1 MAAGFQSLPAELF
14 LLILSFAGE
23 HPLYPRPANYGRENG
38 GADKSSWQTLSRCSL
53 VARSWRRPAQR
64 LMWSTVWASGAK
76 DIDEAAAP
84 PSSALVC
91 SLLARLVGV
100 RKLVLDDW
108 WGEEYEGFDP
118 SVFWLPS
125 LSAGLRSL
133 ELDRIDF
140 MPQTPINIPLTFHLT
155 RLKLRNIAAVA
166 PYVAHLFATLAP
178 NSHLQVRTRYLD
190 PAADV
195 AIASA
200 FPSIAPLLSTL
211 EITQLPHH
219 VELAKSLSPL
229 MHACDRL
236 VHCNLSG
243 EEALELILA
252 GSPPSLRSLSITP
265 TTPVDPLDLVVGVLT
280 RFIDQPV
287 MAGVNVLYFPYSS
300 LNNFPDS
307 GQELVDK
314 CMRNGP
320 FALVFEH
327 HRVEL
332 SMVQPVAAV
341 ET

>member
-1 MAAGFQSLPAELF
+1 ELF

-38 GADKSSWQTLSRCSL
+38 GADKSSWQTLSRCSP
-53 VARSWRRPAQR
+53 RRPIVEAAR
-64 LMWSTVWASGAK
+64 PAPHVVDRVGVRSK

-100 RKLVLDDW
+100 RKLVW
-108 WGEEYEGFDP
+108 MTGGARNMKGSIP
-118 SVFWLPS
+118 
-125 LSAGLRSL
+125 GLRSL

-166 PYVAHLFATLAP
+166 PYVAHIFATLAP

-200 FPSIAPLLSTL
+200 FPSIAPSSPLSRSL
-211 EITQLPHH
+211 KLPHH

-341 ET
+341 EVQEVTEVTSGGEAEW